1 MNGTYLFT
9 IDLNIHRLHGINCAC
24 SSSSK
29 VN

>member
-1 MNGTYLFT
+1 LFT
-9 IDLNIHRLHGINCAC
+9 TELYICRLHRINCAC

>member
-1 MNGTYLFT
+1 MLT
-9 IDLNIHRLHGINCAC
+9 IQLNIRRLHRINCAC